1 MKIKVEF
8 AKPGSKTDTVE
19 GEFVLPDGPFSPFM
33 AVDTGDGHVLFP
45 WDSVVRI
52 DVALEEQYLA
62 DLDVVAQSKEMALTN
77 FANEYKR
84 MTNSPGGHF
93 G

>member
-8 AKPGSKTDTVE
+8 AKPGGTSDIVE
-19 GEFVLPDGPFSPFM
+19 GEFILPDGPFSPFM
-33 AVDTGDGHVLFP
+33 AVDTGEGHVLFP
-45 WDSVVRI
+45 WDAIVRI
-52 DVALEEQYLA
+52 DPVLEEQYLA

-84 MTNSPGGHF
+84 MTDSPGGHF

>member
-1 MKIKVEF
+1 MRMTVEF
-8 AKPGSKTDTVE
+8 AKPGGTSDTVE
-19 GEFVLPDGPFSPFM
+19 GEFILPDGPFSPFM
-33 AVDTGDGHVLFP
+33 AIDTGKGHVLFP

-52 DVALEEQYLA
+52 DVTLEEQYVA
-62 DLDVVAQSKEMALTN
+62 DLDVIAQSKEMALTN
-77 FANEYKR
+77 FAREYKR

>member
-1 MKIKVEF
+1 MRIKVEF
-8 AKPGSKTDTVE
+8 AKPGGKSDTVE

-45 WDSVVRI
+45 FDAVVRI
-52 DVALEEQYLA
+52 DAVLEEQYLA

-77 FANEYKR
+77 FAREYKR
-84 MTNSPGGHF
+84 MTSGPGGHF